1 MYTVWQTLKEPKM
14 KKEVVQTSE
23 NWLKKKNK
31 KKKTLPI
38 VRCLLSAADR
48 LKTSGWLPVSGL

>member
-1 MYTVWQTLKEPKM
+1 M
-14 KKEVVQTSE
+14 KKEVVQTPE
-23 NWLKKKNK
+23 LLFFMIDLVKKTKQKKKS
-31 KKKTLPI
+31 LPM